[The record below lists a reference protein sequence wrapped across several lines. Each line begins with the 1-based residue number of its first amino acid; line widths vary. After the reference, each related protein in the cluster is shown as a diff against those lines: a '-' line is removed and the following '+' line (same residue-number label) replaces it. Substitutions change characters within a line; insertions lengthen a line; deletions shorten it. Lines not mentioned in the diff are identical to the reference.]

1 MSDFSDFVLLRHVL
15 RTRSAFCDWSAKN
28 LLLRLQ
34 ACKAGCAIPLCD
46 SERKAG
52 RARSYACGM
61 NRDQIKG
68 VAKIVA
74 GKVQE
79 KAGSLF
85 DNPEFVVK
93 GVSRQVAGK
102 YQKGRGDI
110 KKKIKDFRRDH
121 PH

>member
-1 MSDFSDFVLLRHVL
+1 
-15 RTRSAFCDWSAKN
+15 
-28 LLLRLQ
+28 
-34 ACKAGCAIPLCD
+34 
-46 SERKAG
+46 
-52 RARSYACGM
+52 M

-79 KAGSLF
+79 KAGNLF

-93 GVSRQVAGK
+93 GVSRQVAGR

-110 KKKIKDFRRDH
+110 KKTIKDFRRKH